1 MAATARDEILSA
13 VNSITNG
20 GHRTFTIDEVIRELR
35 VRGSQFK
42 ESTVRT
48 QITSRLC
55 ANGPDNHAVTY
66 PDFER
71 VGRGEYRWRR

>member
-1 MAATARDEILSA
+1 MPATARDEILSA

-20 GHRTFTIDEVIRELR
+20 GHRMFTIDEVIPELR
-35 VRGSQFK
+35 ARCSQFK

-48 QITSRLC
+48 HIMSRLC
-55 ANGPDNHAVTY
+55 ANAPDNHAVTH

-71 VGRGEYRWRR
+71 VGRGEYRWRG